1 MQKDASNSSI
11 GSRLPEGDSVSTPAS
26 PEDLLRQS
34 VAEAAR
40 YESRF
45 SAIFAS
51 TPFGIRLYHL
61 EDDGRL
67 VLKAANPAA
76 DKLWGFSH
84 ESRIGLTIEDAFP
97 GSVGTPLPDKL
108 RAVASSG
115 GHWHTEQY
123 AYQDGHVS
131 GYFEVY
137 AFQTEPN
144 SVAVMF
150 EDITRRRQQEEELAQ
165 YRARL
170 EEMVEERTRELAKA
184 SAERDA
190 VTSIAVRLVEARDPY
205 TAGHQRRVA
214 QLVQAIC
221 SRLDLCDED
230 AADVAIAAQL
240 HDIGKVSIP
249 ADILSKPAALTK
261 TEYLLVQEHS
271 ETAFQILESANL
283 GANVAET
290 VRQHHERMDGSGYPR
305 GLKDDEILMGAR
317 IICVADVVEAMASH
331 RPYRASVGLS
341 AALDEIKCGRGVI
354 YDGDVVDCCLELFSE
369 GFVFNESD

>member
-1 MQKDASNSSI
+1 MEKGASNSSV
-11 GSRLPEGDSVSTPAS
+11 GASRSLGALASTPQS

-34 VAEAAR
+34 IADAAR
-40 YESRF
+40 SESRF
-45 SAIFAS
+45 SAIFDS

-67 VLKAANPAA
+67 LLRAANSAA
-76 DKLWGFSH
+76 DRLWGFSH
-84 ESRIGLTIEDAFP
+84 QSRIGLTIEEAFP
-97 GSVGTPLPDKL
+97 GCVGTSLPDKL
-108 RAVASSG
+108 RGVAIAG

-123 AYQDGHVS
+123 AYQDGHFS

-165 YRARL
+165 YRTQL
-170 EEMVEERTRELAKA
+170 EQMVEERTRELAKA

-190 VTSIAVRLVEARDPY
+190 VTGIAVRLVEARDPY

-214 QLVQAIC
+214 QLVRAVC
-221 SRLDLCDED
+221 ARLDLCDED
-230 AADVAIAAQL
+230 SADIAIAAQL

-283 GANVAET
+283 GATVAET

-305 GLKDDEILMGAR
+305 GLQGDEILMGAR

-341 AALDEIKCGRGVI
+341 AALDEIKCGRGSV
-354 YDGDVVDCCLELFSE
+354 YDRDVVDCCLELFSE
-369 GFVFNESD
+369 GFTFRESD